1 MEEEQKETLQ
11 KEKKEGIF
19 REKSLERISEPEQLH
34 DYIRVTS
41 PGIWLVLIAVVILLA
56 GVFVWGIFGKL
67 QIHDKKGDLK
77 EVAPITM
84 VTN

>member
-1 MEEEQKETLQ
+1 MEEEKQETPK
-11 KEKKEGIF
+11 KEKKESIF

-34 DYIRVTS
+34 DYIRVTT

-56 GVFVWGIFGKL
+56 GVFVWGIFGTL
-67 QIHDKKGDLK
+67 YFHDAKGAIK